1 MKEVT
6 KEEIEALETLKYKII
21 QLVCYRLRARRD
33 EHRVMGKD
41 YSQNGGLQ
49 GGPL

>member
-6 KEEIEALETLKYKII
+6 KEEIEALETLKYKSI

-33 EHRVMGKD
+33 EPRVMGED
-41 YSQNGGLQ
+41 YSQHGGLQ
-49 GGPL
+49 GSPV